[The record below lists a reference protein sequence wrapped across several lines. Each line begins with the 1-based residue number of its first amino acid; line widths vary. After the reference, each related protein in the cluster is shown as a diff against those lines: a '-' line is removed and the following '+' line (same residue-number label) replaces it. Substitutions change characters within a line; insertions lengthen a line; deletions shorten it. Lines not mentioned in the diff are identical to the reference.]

1 MISRDV
7 VIAVG
12 TFGLA
17 MVWVYGSENV
27 SFALRWFAPVTAAH
41 FLAGFLIAKW
51 RILLLPVAV
60 VLASIP
66 VPTPAGADSSTFGEV
81 LLYELFVGLPVVAV
95 GIGTGRWNRGAPFL
109 GAAIRGNSEAATP
122 DELLSRPRC
131 VRCGG
136 HWGMREPNDVP

>member
-1 MISRDV
+1 MGDRSTLQSSSQDTPTARPLISRDV

-12 TFGLA
+12 FFGLA

-51 RILLLPVAV
+51 RILLLPLAV

-81 LLYELFVGLPVVAV
+81 LFYELFVGVPVVAV
-95 GIGTGRWNRGAPFL
+95 GIGTGRWNRGAPFFK
-109 GAAIRGNSEAATP
+109 
-122 DELLSRPRC
+122 SRDP
-131 VRCGG
+131 
-136 HWGMREPNDVP
+136 WE